1 MTGCRLRVVRLCS
14 LLLAVAYAIAADGL
28 SPQDVARLRWVTE
41 AVIAPDGSA
50 VAYVLRVPRRP
61 VHDPDGPAWA
71 ELHVVRR
78 DGTSI
83 PFVTGDVTVSQI
95 AWKPD
100 GSAIS
105 FLAKRGQDKFTSLY
119 VIPAHG
125 GEARRLL
132 AHGADIAGYSW
143 SPDGKRLAFLATD
156 PLPEAKQKMR
166 DQGFT
171 QRVYEEDW
179 RPVRVWIATLNSESE
194 QPKALE
200 LPGSASEL
208 HWSPATNHLAVALA
222 PTPLVDDEYMN
233 RKLHIVEADSGRVM
247 ARIDNR
253 GKLGPARWSPDGK
266 HLAFLSAA
274 DRNDPAAGRLMVAPA
289 AGGSPREVLDAPR
302 GHVTSLVWLDPDT
315 LACTEARGLY
325 TLVHSVRRDGLEQRV
340 VVAAGGPVFTS
351 VSASRDGRSFAFL
364 AHTRQHPPEVYFHN
378 GATPPKRLTRS
389 NPWLEHRRLA
399 PQEPIRFN
407 ARDGLQIEAV
417 LIRPLDEETGKR
429 YPLIL
434 DVHGGPEAHYADGW
448 LTSYAS
454 PGQMA
459 AARGMAVLSVN
470 YRGSTGR
477 GVEFSKLGQAD
488 PAGKEFDDLID
499 AIEHL
504 TRAGLVDPSRVGI
517 TGGSYGGYASA
528 WAATRYS
535 ERFAAA
541 VMFVGI
547 SDLVSFFGTTDIP
560 HEFHDVHFRRWP
572 WEAWELMRER
582 SPLDHIAKHRT
593 PLLIL
598 HGDADPR
605 VHPSQSLLL
614 YRYLKLLGQAPV
626 RLVFYPGEPHGN
638 QRAASRLD
646 YSLRMLQWFEHYLK
660 GPGGPPPHW
669 DLTYD

>member
-1 MTGCRLRVVRLCS
+1 MTCCRLRVVRLCS
-14 LLLAVAYAIAADGL
+14 LLLAVAYATASEGL
-28 SPQDVARLRWVTE
+28 TPQDVARLRWVTE

-61 VHDPDGPAWA
+61 VRDPDGPAWA
-71 ELHVVRR
+71 ELHVVRP
-78 DGTSI
+78 DGANI
-83 PFVTGDVTVSQI
+83 PFVTGEVTVSQI
-95 AWKPD
+95 AWTPD

-119 VIPAHG
+119 VIRAQG
-125 GEARRLL
+125 GEARRVL
-132 AHGADIAGYSW
+132 AHGADITGYSW

-156 PLPEAKQKMR
+156 PLPEAKQKLR
-166 DQGFT
+166 DQGFS

-179 RPVRVWIATLNSESE
+179 RPVRVWIADLHAESV

-208 HWSPATNHLAVALA
+208 HWSPAANQLAVALA
-222 PTPLVDDEYMN
+222 PTPLVDDDYMN
-233 RKLHIVEADSGRVM
+233 RKLHIVEADSGRVV
-247 ARIDNR
+247 ARIENP
-253 GKLGPARWSPDGK
+253 GKLGPVRWSPDGK

-274 DRNDPAAGRLMVAPA
+274 DRNDPAAGRLMVTPA
-289 AGGSPREVLDAPR
+289 AGGSPRQVLEADH
-302 GHVTSLVWLDPDT
+302 GHVTSLAWLGSDT

-325 TLVHSVRRDGLEQRV
+325 TLVRSARRDGSEQKTL
-340 VVAAGGPVFTS
+340 VAAGGPVLTS

-364 AHTRQHPPEVYFHN
+364 AHTPRHPPEVYFLH
-378 GATPPKRLTRS
+378 GATSPKRLTRS
-389 NPWLEHRRLA
+389 NPWLEDRRLA
-399 PQEPIRFN
+399 PQEAIRFN
-407 ARDGLQIEAV
+407 ARDGLQLEAV
-417 LIRPLDEETGKR
+417 LIRPLNEGAGKR

-459 AARGMAVLSVN
+459 AAKGMAVLCIN

-477 GVEFSKLGQAD
+477 GVEFSKLGQGD
-488 PAGKEFDDLID
+488 PAGREFDDLID

-504 TRAGLVDPSRVGI
+504 NRAGLVDPARVGI

-528 WAATRYS
+528 WAATRHS

-560 HEFHDVHFRRWP
+560 HEFRDVHFRRWP
-572 WEAWELMRER
+572 WEGWELMRER
-582 SPLDHIAKHRT
+582 SPVAHIANHRT

-614 YRYLKLLGQAPV
+614 YRYLKLRGQAPV

-660 GPGGPPPHW
+660 GPGGAPPHW
-669 DLTYD
+669 ELTYE

>member
-1 MTGCRLRVVRLCS
+1 MVSFRPRATGFCS
-14 LLLAVAYAIAADGL
+14 LLLAVAYAIASEGL
-28 SPQDVARLRWVTE
+28 SPEDVARLRWATE

-61 VHDPDGPAWA
+61 LRDPDGPAWA
-71 ELHVVRR
+71 ELHVIRP
-78 DGTSI
+78 DGTNV

-95 AWKPD
+95 AWTPD
-100 GSAIS
+100 GSTIS

-119 VIPAHG
+119 VIQVQG

-132 AHGADIAGYSW
+132 AHGADITGYSW
-143 SPDGKRLAFLATD
+143 SPDGKRLAFLAPE
-156 PLPEAKQKMR
+156 PLPEAKQKLR
-166 DQGFT
+166 DLGFT

-179 RPVRVWIATLNSESE
+179 RPVRVWIATPHAEPV

-208 HWSPATNHLAVALA
+208 HWSPGGNRLAVALA
-222 PTPLVDDEYMN
+222 PTPLVDDDYMS
-233 RKLHIVEADSGRVM
+233 RKLHIIEADGGQVV
-247 ARIDNR
+247 ARIDNP
-253 GKLGPARWSPDGK
+253 GKLGSARWSPDGK

-274 DRNDPAAGRLMVAPA
+274 DRNDPAAGRLMVVSA
-289 AGGSPREVLDAPR
+289 AGGSPREVLAARD
-302 GHVTSLVWLDPDT
+302 GHVTSLAWLGPDT

-325 TLVHSVRRDGLEQRV
+325 TLVHSVRRDGSGQTALL
-340 VVAAGGPVFTS
+340 ASGGPVFTS
-351 VSASRDGRSFAFL
+351 VSASRDGRSLALL
-364 AHTRQHPPEVYFHN
+364 AHTPRHPPEVYFLS

-389 NPWLEHRRLA
+389 NPWLEERRLA
-399 PQEPIRFN
+399 SQEAIPFR
-407 ARDGLQIEAV
+407 ARDGLQLDAV
-417 LIRPLDEETGKR
+417 LIRPLNAEAGKR

-459 AARGMAVLSVN
+459 ASRGMAVLYVN

-477 GVEFSKLGQAD
+477 GVEFSKFGQGD
-488 PAGKEFDDLID
+488 PAGREFDDLID

-504 TRAGLVDPSRVGI
+504 SRAGLVDPTRVGI

-528 WAATRYS
+528 WAATRHS

-572 WEAWELMRER
+572 WEDWELVRER
-582 SPLDHIAKHRT
+582 SPLAHIAKHRT

-598 HGDADPR
+598 HGEADPR
-605 VHPSQSLLL
+605 VPPSQSLLL
-614 YRYLKLLGQAPV
+614 YRYLKLRGQAPV
-626 RLVFYPGEPHGN
+626 RLVLYPGEPHGN
-638 QRAASRLD
+638 QRTASRLD

-660 GPGGPPPHW
+660 GPGGAPPHW
-669 DLTYD
+669 ELSYE

>member
-1 MTGCRLRVVRLCS
+1 MVSFRFRAIGLCVFVP
-14 LLLAVAYAIAADGL
+14 AVAYAIASEGL
-28 SPQDVARLRWVTE
+28 SPQDVARLRWATE

-50 VAYVLRVPRRP
+50 VAYVLRAPRRP
-61 VHDPDGPAWA
+61 LHDPDGPAWA
-71 ELHVVRR
+71 ELHVIRP
-78 DGTSI
+78 DGTNV

-95 AWKPD
+95 AWTPD

-119 VIPAHG
+119 VIHAQG

-132 AHGADIAGYSW
+132 VHGADITGYSW
-143 SPDGKRLAFLATD
+143 SPDGKRLAFLASE
-156 PLPEAKQKMR
+156 PLPEAKQKLR
-166 DQGFT
+166 DQGLT

-179 RPVRVWIATLNSESE
+179 RPVRVWIASPHAEPV

-208 HWSPATNHLAVALA
+208 HWSPSGNRLAVALA
-222 PTPLVDDEYMN
+222 PRPLVDDELMN
-233 RKLHIVEADSGRVM
+233 RKLHIVEADSGQVV
-247 ARIDNR
+247 ARIENP
-253 GKLGPARWSPDGK
+253 GKLGSARWSPDGK
-266 HLAFLSAA
+266 YLAFLSAA
-274 DRNDPAAGRLMVAPA
+274 DRNDPAAGRLMVVPAP
-289 AGGSPREVLDAPR
+289 GGSPRQVVDAAH
-302 GHVTSLVWLDPDT
+302 GDVTALAWLGPDT

-325 TLVHSVRRDGLEQRV
+325 TLVHSVRRDGSEQKALV
-340 VVAAGGPVFTS
+340 GAGGPVFTS
-351 VSASRDGRSFAFL
+351 VSASRDGRSLALL
-364 AHTRQHPPEVYFHN
+364 AHTPRHPPEVYFLS
-378 GATPPKRLTRS
+378 GAAPPKRLTRS
-389 NPWLEHRRLA
+389 NPWLEERRLGS
-399 PQEPIRFN
+399 QEAIQFR
-407 ARDGLQIEAV
+407 ARDGLQLDAV
-417 LIRPLDEETGKR
+417 LIRPLNAEAGKR

-459 AARGMAVLSVN
+459 ASRGMAVVYVN

-477 GVEFSKLGQAD
+477 GVEFSKLGQGD
-488 PAGKEFDDLID
+488 PAGREFDDLLD

-504 TRAGLVDPSRVGI
+504 SRGGLVDPTRVGI

-528 WAATRYS
+528 WAATRHS

-572 WEAWELMRER
+572 WEGWELMRER
-582 SPLDHIAKHRT
+582 SPLAHIARHRT

-605 VHPSQSLLL
+605 VPASQSLLL
-614 YRYLKLLGQAPV
+614 YRYLKLRAQAPV

-638 QRAASRLD
+638 QRTASRLD

-660 GPGGPPPHW
+660 GPGGAPPHW
-669 DLTYD
+669 ELSYQ